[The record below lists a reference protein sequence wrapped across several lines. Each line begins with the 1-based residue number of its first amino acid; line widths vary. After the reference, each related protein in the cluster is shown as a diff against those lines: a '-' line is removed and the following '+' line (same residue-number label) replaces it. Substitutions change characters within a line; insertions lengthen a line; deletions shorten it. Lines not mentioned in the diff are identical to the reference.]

1 MRLLREVRR
10 ALRER
15 VRISLTLAT
24 RSVFLPTGE
33 GRGQQRRHRADG
45 RAGRSSVQG
54 LQRDAGLL
62 ERRGDDEEGDR
73 RGRVAEIRVFKKTTV
88 DTVTVAS
95 TPTKTKPRPVSGVFA
110 QGHSD
115 DERGRLRGGD
125 RQDQRHHHP
134 GRREHTAAGDRVFSG
149 VPSRNR
155 AGSGSYANGT
165 RSADFPRVPVTAVKR
180 KRYRT
185 CFAAARGVAV
195 VTE

>member
-1 MRLLREVRR
+1 VDSNGVTVPMGVPGEV
-10 ALRER
+10 L
-15 VRISLTLAT
+15 
-24 RSVFLPTGE
+24 F
-33 GRGQQRRHRADG
+33 RGYNVMPG
-45 RAGRSSVQG
+45 YWN
-54 LQRDAGLL
+54 
-62 ERRGDDEEGDR
+62 DEEMTKKAIVEDGWLKS
-73 RGRVAEIRVFKKTTV
+73 GYLKTTV